1 MNSIITIGITG
12 GIGSGKSYI
21 CRILEATGYPVFYS
35 DSAAKEILESDN
47 ELVSEVQSLFG
58 EEAYLQNNQ
67 LNRPFLAGKI
77 FADSSLREKLNQ
89 LVHPKVRTAFKVF
102 TAAQNSPFVFNE
114 AAIIFE
120 TGGHQFLDKTILVTA
135 PEQIKIERVF
145 KRDGISEDAV
155 KKRMSTQWTDEIKS
169 KLADYII
176 INDGKLEL
184 LPQIMK
190 ILDDLKS

>member
-35 DSAAKEILESDN
+35 VSVAKNILVTDN
-47 ELVSEVQSLFG
+47 ELVSEIKSLFG
-58 EEAYLQNNQ
+58 EQAYLQNNQ
-67 LNRPFLAGKI
+67 LNRPYLAQQI
-77 FADSSLREKLNQ
+77 FADNSLREKLNH
-89 LVHPKVRTAFKVF
+89 LVHPKVRNAFQEF
-102 TAAQNSPFVFNE
+102 SSAQNTSIVFNE

-135 PEQIKIERVF
+135 PEKVKIERVME
-145 KRDGISEDAV
+145 RDGISEEDV
-155 KKRMSTQWTDEIKS
+155 KKRMAAQWTDEAKS
-169 KLADYII
+169 KLADYTIL
-176 INDGKLEL
+176 NDGKTEL